1 MKSELSI
8 LTFDKAQIEN
18 DILKL
23 KKKISAIDQKIRLIH
38 QGNKSDHEKEA
49 EVRNLLDYAMDYHS
63 KSLWQEA
70 LARCKNYF
78 PDRQEI
84 LGLDIAKQLD

>member
-8 LTFDKAQIEN
+8 LTIEKAQIEN
-18 DILKL
+18 AILQL
-23 KKKISAIDQKIRLIH
+23 KKKISAIDQKIRMIH
-38 QGNKSDHEKEA
+38 KVNKSDQEKED
-49 EVRNLLDYAMDYHS
+49 EVRNLLGYAMDSHS